1 MYQRDLPAKE
11 LGARLDAAVEDAV
24 AAVGVDVNG
33 ASVSLLPAAA
43 ALVGRDPNPTLI

>member
-24 AAVGVDVNG
+24 AAVGIDVNG
-33 ASVSLLPAAA
+33 ASVSLLPAERLWLA
-43 ALVGRDPNPTLI
+43 VTLT